1 MTQKQFPERLS
12 RLKLLLKDEGLIHL
26 HQSTVMVLGLGGV
39 GSSCVTALARG
50 GVGNL
55 IILDKDTVEESN
67 INRQFVAF
75 YSTIG
80 RVKVDVMTE
89 LIKDINPD
97 CQVIGKQV
105 FLEKETVGDVLS
117 QLPKPDYI
125 IDCIDTVSQKLAVA
139 EYCMNNQIPLLS
151 SMGAANKLDPTY
163 LKFGYIEKTRYC
175 RLSKVIRQE
184 CRKRGINQL
193 EVLYSD
199 EIRPQ
204 IDTIS
209 GGTKAQ
215 TLGSMSYMPPI
226 VGQMLAGKVILRL
239 SGLEKFRVT
248 PIACK
253 VKSGVT
259 SFK

>member
-1 MTQKQFPERLS
+1 MQQFPERLS
-12 RLKLLLKDEGLIHL
+12 RLKLLLKEEGLINL
-26 HQSTVMVLGLGGV
+26 NQATVMVLGLGGV
-39 GSSCVTALARG
+39 GSSCATALARG

-55 IILDKDTVEESN
+55 IILDRDVVEESN

-89 LIKDINPD
+89 LIHDINPD
-97 CQVIGKQV
+97 CHVIGKQV
-105 FLEKETVGDVLS
+105 FLTKETVAQELS
-117 QLPKPDYI
+117 KLPRPDYI

-139 EYCMNNQIPLLS
+139 EYCTTNQIPLLS
-151 SMGAANKLDPTY
+151 SMGAANKLDPTR
-163 LKFGYIEKTRYC
+163 LKFDYIEKTNYC

-184 CRKRGINQL
+184 CRKRGIGQL
-193 EVLYSD
+193 EVLYSN

-204 IDTIS
+204 IKTVS

-239 SGLEKFRVT
+239 SGLEPFKVT
-248 PIACK
+248 PKRVRIK
-253 VKSGVT
+253 PNGT
-259 SFK
+259 SDKKA